1 MKNFNFSPD
10 AATGTTTAKQEKYEK
25 KMAEYAANK
34 ARKEQEENEKME
46 AQWEKVEAEWDEN
59 FLELFSDE
67 ECFTEY
73 YITMLAGVNDL
84 TKGLIDAYIW
94 EAQALFIKKKVDLAK
109 RYMRV
114 YQEMLLHE
122 EMQSDECKRAFIR
135 NTELLVYDIMWLDV
149 CSDNKELLGPTGYDT
164 LKAKVNKL
172 IMEYLDAMQ
181 NNPDVKICLARVIFE
196 WIDRTYGTNT
206 AGIMERINNKRAA

>member
-1 MKNFNFSPD
+1 MKNFNLRPD
-10 AATGTTTAKQEKYEK
+10 AATGTTTANKEKYDKTANSQKFETRE
-25 KMAEYAANK
+25 AETAKRDFIA
-34 ARKEQEENEKME
+34 EME
-46 AQWEKVEAEWDEN
+46 ASWNET

-94 EAQALFIKKKVDLAK
+94 EAQELFIKKKVDLAK

-122 EMQSDECKRAFIR
+122 EMQNDECKRAFIR

-164 LKAKVNKL
+164 LKAKVDKL

-181 NNPDVKICLARVIFE
+181 NNPDVKVCLARVIFE
-196 WIDRTYGTNT
+196 WIDRTYGTNST
-206 AGIMERINNKRAA
+206 GILERRNNKRAV

>member
-1 MKNFNFSPD
+1 MKNFNLRPD
-10 AATGTTTAKQEKYEK
+10 AATGTTTANQEKYDKTANSQKFETRE
-25 KMAEYAANK
+25 AETAKRDFIA
-34 ARKEQEENEKME
+34 EME
-46 AQWEKVEAEWDEN
+46 ASWNET

-84 TKGLIDAYIW
+84 TKGLIDAYIG
-94 EAQALFIKKKVDLAK
+94 EAQELFIKKKVDLAK

-122 EMQSDECKRAFIR
+122 EMQNDECKRAFIR

-164 LKAKVNKL
+164 LKAKVDKL

-181 NNPDVKICLARVIFE
+181 NNPDVKVCLARVIFE
-196 WIDRTYGTNT
+196 WIDRTYGTNST
-206 AGIMERINNKRAA
+206 GILERRNNKRAV

>member
-1 MKNFNFSPD
+1 MTNINLRPD
-10 AATGTTTAKQEKYEK
+10 AATGTTTANQEKYDKTANSQKSETRE
-25 KMAEYAANK
+25 AETAKRDFIA
-34 ARKEQEENEKME
+34 EME
-46 AQWEKVEAEWDEN
+46 ASWNET

-94 EAQALFIKKKVDLAK
+94 EAQELFIKKKVDLAK

-122 EMQSDECKRAFIR
+122 EMQNDECKRAFIR

-164 LKAKVNKL
+164 LKAKVDKL

-181 NNPDVKICLARVIFE
+181 NNPDVKVCLARVIFE
-196 WIDRTYGTNT
+196 WIDRTYGTNST
-206 AGIMERINNKRAA
+206 GILERRNNKRAV

>member
-1 MKNFNFSPD
+1 MKNFNLRPD
-10 AATGTTTAKQEKYEK
+10 AATGTTTANQEKYDKTANSQKFETRE
-25 KMAEYAANK
+25 AETAKRDFIA
-34 ARKEQEENEKME
+34 EME
-46 AQWEKVEAEWDEN
+46 ASWNET

-122 EMQSDECKRAFIR
+122 EMQSDECKRTFIR

-164 LKAKVNKL
+164 LKAKVDKL

-181 NNPDVKICLARVIFE
+181 NNPDVKVCLARVIFE
-196 WIDRTYGTNT
+196 WIDRTYGTNST
-206 AGIMERINNKRAA
+206 GILERRNNKRAV

>member
-1 MKNFNFSPD
+1 MKNFNLRPD
-10 AATGTTTAKQEKYEK
+10 AATGTTTANQEKYDKTANSQKSETRE
-25 KMAEYAANK
+25 AETAKRDFIA
-34 ARKEQEENEKME
+34 EME
-46 AQWEKVEAEWDEN
+46 ASWNET

-94 EAQALFIKKKVDLAK
+94 EAQELFIKKKVDLAK

-122 EMQSDECKRAFIR
+122 EMQNDECKRAFIR

-164 LKAKVNKL
+164 LKAKVDKL

-181 NNPDVKICLARVIFE
+181 NNPDVKVCLARVIFE
-196 WIDRTYGTNT
+196 WIDRTYGTNST
-206 AGIMERINNKRAA
+206 GILERRNNKRAV

>member
-1 MKNFNFSPD
+1 MTNINLRPD
-10 AATGTTTAKQEKYEK
+10 AATGTTTANQEKYDKTANSQKSETRE
-25 KMAEYAANK
+25 AETAKRDFIA
-34 ARKEQEENEKME
+34 EME
-46 AQWEKVEAEWDEN
+46 ASWNET

-84 TKGLIDAYIW
+84 TKGLIDAYIG
-94 EAQALFIKKKVDLAK
+94 EAQELFIKKKVDLAK

-122 EMQSDECKRAFIR
+122 EMQIDECKRAFIR

-164 LKAKVNKL
+164 LKAKVDKS

-181 NNPDVKICLARVIFE
+181 NNPDVKVCLARVIFE
-196 WIDRTYGTNT
+196 WIDRTYGTNST
-206 AGIMERINNKRAA
+206 GILERRNNKRAV

>member
-1 MKNFNFSPD
+1 MTNINLRPD
-10 AATGTTTAKQEKYEK
+10 AATGTTTANQEKYDKTANSQKSETRE
-25 KMAEYAANK
+25 AETAKRDFIA
-34 ARKEQEENEKME
+34 EME
-46 AQWEKVEAEWDEN
+46 ASWNET

-84 TKGLIDAYIW
+84 TKGLIDAYIG
-94 EAQALFIKKKVDLAK
+94 EAQELFIKKKVDLAK

-122 EMQSDECKRAFIR
+122 EMQNDECKRAFIR

-164 LKAKVNKL
+164 LKAKVDKL

-181 NNPDVKICLARVIFE
+181 NNPDVKVCLARVIFE
-196 WIDRTYGTNT
+196 WIDRTYGTNST
-206 AGIMERINNKRAA
+206 GILERRNNKRAV

>member
-1 MKNFNFSPD
+1 MKNFNLRPD
-10 AATGTTTAKQEKYEK
+10 AATGTTTANQEKYDKTANSQKVETRE
-25 KMAEYAANK
+25 AETAKRDFIA
-34 ARKEQEENEKME
+34 EME
-46 AQWEKVEAEWDEN
+46 ASWNET

-94 EAQALFIKKKVDLAK
+94 EAQELFIKKKVDLAK

-122 EMQSDECKRAFIR
+122 EMQNDECKRAFIR

-164 LKAKVNKL
+164 LKAKVDKL

-181 NNPDVKICLARVIFE
+181 NNPDVKVCLARVIFE
-196 WIDRTYGTNT
+196 WIDRTYGTNST
-206 AGIMERINNKRAA
+206 GILERRNNKRAV

>member
-1 MKNFNFSPD
+1 MTNINLRPD
-10 AATGTTTAKQEKYEK
+10 AATGTTTANQEKYDKTANSQKFETRE
-25 KMAEYAANK
+25 AETAKRDFIA
-34 ARKEQEENEKME
+34 EME
-46 AQWEKVEAEWDEN
+46 ASWNET

-84 TKGLIDAYIW
+84 TKGLIDAYIG
-94 EAQALFIKKKVDLAK
+94 EAQELFIKKKVDLAK

-122 EMQSDECKRAFIR
+122 EMQNDECKRAFIR

-164 LKAKVNKL
+164 RKAKVDKL

-181 NNPDVKICLARVIFE
+181 NNPDVKVCLARVIFE
-196 WIDRTYGTNT
+196 WIDRTYGTNST
-206 AGIMERINNKRAA
+206 GILERRNNKRAV

>member
-1 MKNFNFSPD
+1 MKNFNLRPD
-10 AATGTTTAKQEKYEK
+10 AATGTTTANQEKYDKTANSQKSETRE
-25 KMAEYAANK
+25 AETAKRDFIA
-34 ARKEQEENEKME
+34 EME
-46 AQWEKVEAEWDEN
+46 ASWNET

-84 TKGLIDAYIW
+84 TKGLIDAYIG
-94 EAQALFIKKKVDLAK
+94 EAQELFIKKKVDLAK

-122 EMQSDECKRAFIR
+122 EMQNDECKRAFIR

-164 LKAKVNKL
+164 LKAKVDKL

-181 NNPDVKICLARVIFE
+181 NNPDVKVCLARVIFE
-196 WIDRTYGTNT
+196 WIDRTYGTNST
-206 AGIMERINNKRAA
+206 GILERRNNTRAV

>member
-1 MKNFNFSPD
+1 MTNINLRPD
-10 AATGTTTAKQEKYEK
+10 AATGTTTANQEKYDKTANSQKFETRE
-25 KMAEYAANK
+25 AETAKRDFIA
-34 ARKEQEENEKME
+34 EME
-46 AQWEKVEAEWDEN
+46 ASWNET

-84 TKGLIDAYIW
+84 TKGLIDAYIG
-94 EAQALFIKKKVDLAK
+94 EAQELFIKKKVDLAK

-122 EMQSDECKRAFIR
+122 EMQNDECKRAFIR

-164 LKAKVNKL
+164 LKAKVDKL

-181 NNPDVKICLARVIFE
+181 NNPDVKVCLARVIFE
-196 WIDRTYGTNT
+196 WIDRTYGTNST
-206 AGIMERINNKRAA
+206 GILERRNNKRAV

>member
-1 MKNFNFSPD
+1 MKNFNLRPD
-10 AATGTTTAKQEKYEK
+10 AATGTTTANQEKYDKTANSQKCETRE
-25 KMAEYAANK
+25 AETAKRDFIA
-34 ARKEQEENEKME
+34 EME
-46 AQWEKVEAEWDEN
+46 ASWNET

-94 EAQALFIKKKVDLAK
+94 EAQELFIKKKVDLAK

-122 EMQSDECKRAFIR
+122 EMQNDECKRAFIR

-164 LKAKVNKL
+164 LKAKVDKL

-181 NNPDVKICLARVIFE
+181 NNPDVKVCLARVIFE
-196 WIDRTYGTNT
+196 WIDRTYGTNST
-206 AGIMERINNKRAA
+206 GILERRNNKRAV

>member
-1 MKNFNFSPD
+1 MKKTISSPD
-10 AATGTTTAKQEKYEK
+10 AATGTTTANQEKYDKTANSQKFETRE
-25 KMAEYAANK
+25 AETAKRDFIA
-34 ARKEQEENEKME
+34 EME
-46 AQWEKVEAEWDEN
+46 ASWNET

-94 EAQALFIKKKVDLAK
+94 EAQELFIKKKVDLAK

-122 EMQSDECKRAFIR
+122 EMQNDECKRAFIR

-164 LKAKVNKL
+164 LKAKVDKL

-181 NNPDVKICLARVIFE
+181 NNPDVKVCLARVIFE
-196 WIDRTYGTNT
+196 WIDRTYGTNST
-206 AGIMERINNKRAA
+206 GILERRNNKRAV

>member
-1 MKNFNFSPD
+1 MKNFNLRPD
-10 AATGTTTAKQEKYEK
+10 AATGTTTANQEKYDKTANSQKFETRE
-25 KMAEYAANK
+25 AETAKRDFIA
-34 ARKEQEENEKME
+34 EME
-46 AQWEKVEAEWDEN
+46 ASWNET

-94 EAQALFIKKKVDLAK
+94 EAQELFIKKKVDLAK

-122 EMQSDECKRAFIR
+122 EMQNDECKRAFIR

-164 LKAKVNKL
+164 LKAKVDKL

-181 NNPDVKICLARVIFE
+181 NNPDVKVCLARVIFE
-196 WIDRTYGTNT
+196 WIDRTYGTNST
-206 AGIMERINNKRAA
+206 GILERRNNKRAV

>member
-1 MKNFNFSPD
+1 MTNINLRPD
-10 AATGTTTAKQEKYEK
+10 AATGTTTANQEKYDKTANSQKFETRE
-25 KMAEYAANK
+25 AETAKRDFIA
-34 ARKEQEENEKME
+34 EME
-46 AQWEKVEAEWDEN
+46 ASWNET

-94 EAQALFIKKKVDLAK
+94 EAQELFIKKKVDLAK

-122 EMQSDECKRAFIR
+122 EMQNDECKRAFIR

-164 LKAKVNKL
+164 LKAKVDKL

-181 NNPDVKICLARVIFE
+181 NNPDVKVCLARVIFE
-196 WIDRTYGTNT
+196 WIDRTYGTNST
-206 AGIMERINNKRAA
+206 GILERRNNKRAV

>member
-1 MKNFNFSPD
+1 MKNFISSPD
-10 AATGTTTAKQEKYEK
+10 AATGTTTANQEKYDKTANSQKFETRE
-25 KMAEYAANK
+25 AETAKRDFIA
-34 ARKEQEENEKME
+34 EME
-46 AQWEKVEAEWDEN
+46 ASWNET

-67 ECFTEY
+67 ECFTDY

-84 TKGLIDAYIW
+84 TKGLIDANIW
-94 EAQALFIKKKVDLAK
+94 EAQELFIKKKVDLAK

-122 EMQSDECKRAFIR
+122 EMQNDECKRTFIR
-135 NTELLVYDIMWLDV
+135 HTELLVYNIMWLDV

-164 LKAKVNKL
+164 LKAKVDKL

-181 NNPDVKICLARVIFE
+181 NNPDVKVCLARVIFE
-196 WIDRTYGTNT
+196 WIDRTYGTNST
-206 AGIMERINNKRAA
+206 GILERLNNKRAA

>member
-1 MKNFNFSPD
+1 MKNFNLSPD
-10 AATGTTTAKQEKYEK
+10 AATGTTTANQEKYDKTANSQKFETRE
-25 KMAEYAANK
+25 AETAKRDFIA
-34 ARKEQEENEKME
+34 EME
-46 AQWEKVEAEWDEN
+46 ASWNET

-122 EMQSDECKRAFIR
+122 EMQSDECKRTFIR

-164 LKAKVNKL
+164 LKAKVDKL

-181 NNPDVKICLARVIFE
+181 NNPDVKVCLARVIFE
-196 WIDRTYGTNT
+196 WIDRTYGTNST
-206 AGIMERINNKRAA
+206 GILERRNNKRAV

>member
-1 MKNFNFSPD
+1 MKNFNLRPD
-10 AATGTTTAKQEKYEK
+10 AATGTTTANQEKYDKTANSQKFETRE
-25 KMAEYAANK
+25 AETAKRDFIA
-34 ARKEQEENEKME
+34 EME
-46 AQWEKVEAEWDEN
+46 ASWNET

-73 YITMLAGVNDL
+73 YITMLAGVNNL

-94 EAQALFIKKKVDLAK
+94 EAQELFIKKKVDLAK

-122 EMQSDECKRAFIR
+122 EMQNDECKRAFIR

-164 LKAKVNKL
+164 LKAKVDKL

-181 NNPDVKICLARVIFE
+181 NNPDVKVCLARVIFE
-196 WIDRTYGTNT
+196 WIDRTYGTNST
-206 AGIMERINNKRAA
+206 GILERRNNKRAV